1 MKQSFVKRLA
11 SVALALCL
19 GLVLATGALAET
31 ATPEQS
37 TGVVDALVAQGA
49 ELALMDEAALQDLLT
64 QIDAAQATADD
75 ADQTRL
81 YNLSVAVE
89 ECLQVRAAAKNGTL
103 SELPQPAAEN
113 SWRYQNGVLQEF
125 EEDDGGSVL
134 FETYDADG
142 NAHWGI
148 DVSYHQGTV
157 DWAAVKAAGV
167 EFAMIRCGYG
177 DDETDQDDAQWYNNV
192 RGCEEQGIPY
202 GVYLFSYATDTD
214 NARSEAAHIL
224 RLIRGYNPSLPLFI
238 DLEANRTLDQG
249 NWMIG
254 QIAQTF
260 CDIVE
265 GAGYRTGVYASENWW
280 NNYLTE
286 DCFRNND
293 NWYHWIACWG
303 NLTYTGRYEM
313 WQYTN
318 EGSLNGVNGPVD
330 MNFWYGDYPGGMIT
344 HPVVDEGAATIF
356 VTRLYQVC
364 LDRTPDPAGL
374 QNWVNAIC
382 QGGMTGTAAASG
394 FVFSE
399 EFKAKNYCN
408 TDYVKQLY
416 RAFLGREYDG
426 AGLADWVQR
435 LTGGQTREAVF
446 NGFAL
451 SGEFGA
457 ICAAG
462 NIPQGSGMAVP
473 TYGTVPTGPCS
484 VCGEIDG
491 VTAFV
496 TRMYDVCLDRKPE
509 AAGLADWTNRLW
521 SHTASGRQVALGFI
535 FSDEFKAKK
544 YSNMDYVEYLYKAFL
559 GRASDTA
566 GKADWLARMANGWT
580 REQVFD
586 GFVGSDEFSGI
597 CSSYG
602 IVRG

>member
-1 MKQSFVKRLA
+1 MLKIKRITAAAVGVLLA
-11 SVALALCL
+11 VGLLA
-19 GLVLATGALAET
+19 APAMAQA
-31 ATPEQS
+31 ATPE
-37 TGVVDALVAQGA
+37 TAVGA
-49 ELALMDEAALQDLLT
+49 ANSIPDLTPEEAAYDRVSPY
-64 QIDAAQATADD
+64 DAADAAAMQTVLAAVEDGVGLLETYNAALGGYNTANADAAYQFLRGELGMNSAQACGVLASMYTESRFEPTACNQTDTNGQTSYGLLQWNGARYDSLRDWCAANGHDYTTLAGQLHYLQYEITNTWEKQIWTRTDSSGNCFGTVADTADG
-75 ADQTRL
+75 A
-81 YNLSVAVE
+81 Y
-89 ECLQVRAAAKNGTL
+89 
-103 SELPQPAAEN
+103 
-113 SWRYQNGVLQEF
+113 
-125 EEDDGGSVL
+125 
-134 FETYDADG
+134 
-142 NAHWGI
+142 
-148 DVSYHQGTV
+148 
-157 DWAAVKAAGV
+157 AAGYTWARY
-167 EFAMIRCGYG
+167 FGRGASAY
-177 DDETDQDDAQWYNNV
+177 WYS
-192 RGCEEQGIPY
+192 R
-202 GVYLFSYATDTD
+202 
-214 NARSEAAHIL
+214 
-224 RLIRGYNPSLPLFI
+224 
-238 DLEANRTLDQG
+238 
-249 NWMIG
+249 
-254 QIAQTF
+254 
-260 CDIVE
+260 
-265 GAGYRTGVYASENWW
+265 
-280 NNYLTE
+280 
-286 DCFRNND
+286 
-293 NWYHWIACWG
+293 
-303 NLTYTGRYEM
+303 
-313 WQYTN
+313 
-318 EGSLNGVNGPVD
+318 
-330 MNFWYGDYPGGMIT
+330 GDYARDGFWPLYGGRGL
-344 HPVVDEGAATIF
+344 VDEGAATIF